1 MPSKE
6 IFLRRG
12 SQNLT
17 LSDAPLAATLGRLSA
32 AGGEGLKVSLSARS
46 GVPDEPGWILA
57 ADLFA
62 APDLLGEL
70 MVRVGRGYGTDDR
83 PVVGTMLLRSYLW
96 RILAP
101 AVAAFLAERR
111 LPDLHAGNVAF
122 RYDERGAL
130 DLAFAGS
137 RLDAL
142 PDDPAAGHPDVVV
155 VPTED
160 AMLAR
165 MRDALAGSH
174 LSALIPALRDL
185 RVRRGKRALW
195 LVAVDVI
202 SESFLLVGRD
212 LGREPESRAFAERLL
227 GGPLPLSGPTN
238 YFIPKNGGA
247 PETTRTRNVCCLY
260 YKLGNGACATCPR
273 LADEHRRIDS
283 RG

>member
-1 MPSKE
+1 M
-6 IFLRRG
+6 RRG
-12 SQNLT
+12 DQNLT
-17 LSDAPLAATLGRLSA
+17 LSDAPLTATLGRLSV
-32 AGGEGLKVSLSARS
+32 AGGGGLKVPLSARF
-46 GVPDEPGWILA
+46 GVPDEPGWTLA

-62 APDLLGEL
+62 PELLDEL

-83 PVVGTMLLRSYLW
+83 PVIGTMLLRSYLW

-101 AVAAFLAERR
+101 TVAAFLAERR
-111 LPDLHAGNVAF
+111 LPDLHAGNVAL

-137 RLDAL
+137 RLAAL

-160 AMLAR
+160 ALLAR
-165 MRDALAGSH
+165 MRDALAESH
-174 LSALIPALRDL
+174 LSVLIPALRDL
-185 RVRRGKRALW
+185 RVRRGRRTLW

-202 SESFLLVGRD
+202 SEAFMLVGRELD
-212 LGREPESRAFAERLL
+212 REIESRAFAERLL

-238 YFIPKNGGA
+238 YLIPKPGEA
-247 PETTRTRNVCCLY
+247 PETTRTRNICCLY

-273 LADEHRRIDS
+273 LADDEHRRVHS

>member
-1 MPSKE
+1 MTQA
-6 IFLRRG
+6 

-17 LSDAPLAATLGRLSA
+17 LSDAPLSATLGRLSVA
-32 AGGEGLKVSLSARS
+32 EGEGLKVPLSARS
-46 GVPDEPGWILA
+46 GVPDEPGWTLA

-62 APDLLGEL
+62 PELLGDL
-70 MVRVGRGYGTDDR
+70 MVRVGCGYGTDDR

-111 LPDLHAGNVAF
+111 LPDLHAGNVAL
-122 RYDERGAL
+122 RYDERGVL

-137 RLDAL
+137 RLAAL
-142 PDDPAAGHPDVVV
+142 PNDPAVGHPDVVV

-160 AMLAR
+160 AMLGR
-165 MRDALAGSH
+165 MRDALEASH

-185 RVRRGKRALW
+185 RVRRGRRTLW

-202 SESFLLVGRD
+202 SEAFLLVGRE
-212 LGREPESRAFAERLL
+212 LECETESRALAERLL

-238 YFIPKNGGA
+238 YFVPENGGA
-247 PETTRTRNVCCLY
+247 LETMRTRNVCCLY

-273 LADEHRRIDS
+273 LADDEHRRIYS